1 MISER
6 SENSGFKSSILK
18 FTIDTSKNSLL
29 SNDLTKKNNEKKNER
44 F

>member
-18 FTIDTSKNSLL
+18 FPIDPTKNSLL
-29 SNDLTKKNNEKKNER
+29 SNDLKKKKSEKKNER